1 MKSTSVLL
9 LLVMMSGGDAY
20 LCLPP
25 VGLKPRQPSPP
36 TPSLPS
42 TPPPQFTP
50 RFVVTDESLRWVPTY
65 QGVVSP
71 CIALDVSC
79 GIGDSTLELYKSLSE
94 DWKVLGADED
104 PARVQRAN
112 KRHPSLAFMVAGP
125 MDLPRRA
132 FDTVQ
137 VHTGKLLHIEDKW
150 AFIQS
155 IAGLVKKGGTVRL
168 MDYAPTHSYFREMM
182 DANEDAL
189 DRHYKGWRTYDP
201 HFHKRLFEECLE
213 SVGDSVLQDNIIH
226 SVFRKY

>member
-1 MKSTSVLL
+1 MKSTRAFL

-20 LCLPP
+20 LRLPP
-25 VGLKPRQPSPP
+25 VSLKPRQPPSPL
-36 TPSLPS
+36 TPS

-50 RFVVTDESLRWVPTY
+50 RFVVADESLRWVPTY
-65 QGVVSP
+65 QGNHSP
-71 CIALDVSC
+71 RVALDVSC
-79 GIGDSTLELYKSLSE
+79 GIGDSTLDLYKSLSE

-104 PARVQRAN
+104 PARVRRAN
-112 KRHPSLAFMVAGP
+112 ERHPSLAFMVAGP

-150 AFIQS
+150 AFIQT
-155 IAGLVKKGGTVRL
+155 IAGLLKTGGTVLL

-182 DANEDAL
+182 GLDEDAL

-213 SVGDSVLQDNIIH
+213 SVGGSTVQDNIIR